1 MAEYSKTS
9 LKVEQFFHDNIK
21 IYKIL
26 NFDVLPPLVVVF
38 LQFWICM
45 RFPRHLY
52 KDMVLLSTVAFVAI
66 EQWMLFWW
74 KPGQYSQI

>member
-1 MAEYSKTS
+1 MAENSKTS
-9 LKVEQFFHDNIK
+9 LKVEQFLHDEIK

-38 LQFWICM
+38 LQFRICM

-52 KDMVLLSTVAFVAI
+52 KDMVLLSTIV
-66 EQWMLFWW
+66 
-74 KPGQYSQI
+74 